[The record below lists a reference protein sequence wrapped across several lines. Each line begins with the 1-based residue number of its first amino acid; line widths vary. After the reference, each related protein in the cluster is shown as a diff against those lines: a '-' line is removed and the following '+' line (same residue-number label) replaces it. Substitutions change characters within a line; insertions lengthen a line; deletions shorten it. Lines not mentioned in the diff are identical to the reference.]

1 MAPEPGQTIPPKDL
15 DDLIAVLIVASLIV
29 LLVTYLLL
37 GSSVAMPVYESE
49 TYDLISGCGAVLRHL

>member
-1 MAPEPGQTIPPKDL
+1 MAPEPGQTIPPNDL
-15 DDLIAVLIVASLIV
+15 DGPIAVLIVASLIV